1 MAPAKTTSIQVQINA
16 AQNLQ
21 NTDTFGKSDP
31 YCEIEYKGDKKKTEV
46 KENELNPV
54 WDQTF
59 TFDLGGKALDPSD
72 SLTIGVKD
80 YERVGRNRLLGESVV
95 PLRDVVSAPSHSCEL
110 NLTLQDGNKR
120 PTMATISLKISY
132 QPPAQE
138 VAPEAPGAEESAEGG
153 EVGDLT
159 YGEGGTEEPLQE
171 EGGVVSTK
179 GGKPSRGVARR
190 KLPGNLSNKP
200 MDFQIRIRVLEGRRI
215 AGSNISPVCKVTVSN
230 QSKQTRVKKSTDS
243 PFYDE
248 LFFFNFHESPAELFG
263 EMIEIQVF
271 NSRKLR
277 SDAFLGSFKLDIGVV
292 HRQPNHAFLRRW
304 VLLSDP
310 NDPTAGAKGYMK
322 MSMIVLGPGE
332 QPPSEKVEGEAEVD
346 SDDIEANLLRP
357 AGVELRPAM
366 FIFRVFRAEDV
377 PQMDTSAMQGIKK
390 VLGVGEVQKELVD
403 PYMEVH
409 FAGRKV
415 NTKTLYNSDHP
426 EWNQELRLG
435 MRFPS
440 MCEVIKLRIKDWDRI
455 SADDTVGT
463 GLLNLSMVSWPG
475 EEDGFLPCFGP
486 CFINMYGS
494 VREFRTLPDEF
505 DDLNLGKGEG
515 VAYRGRVM
523 VELRTI
529 LGELPDPKQSVVD
542 ITPEELMVVE
552 GFQRC
557 RKYRLLGIFMDA
569 SMICEMEAPVEF
581 EVSIGNYGNKL
592 DTNIPPSSSTT
603 QPTNAVFDGC
613 KYYFLPWGSTKPV
626 VVVTSFWENISWRL
640 EALNML
646 HKTTEA
652 LEGDLM
658 KINMGLKTRM
668 NRAELTSYC
677 VGMLDRLIARCR
689 KQLPVAQAEKG
700 HRDTELDR
708 HMGKMRRKQLDNIV
722 ALAQELREKALE
734 PEEVLAAAMDYCQTL
749 KDISLEPQNSIPD
762 VMIWMITGGSRR
774 AYCRIPAHQV
784 LFSTNPG
791 CSGKYCGQLQTIFL
805 RYPGAKHGKTDIPA
819 LLRVKLWLGLQT
831 DQDHFDPGTTEGEV
845 AVFAETYENE
855 TKGLLDPWSPSKML
869 RPHWS
874 DADGELKLKKNTF
887 VPPEGW
893 EWDGDWFINPE
904 LSLLYDRD
912 SGHKHFLED
921 IYENQS
927 RIPGGHWVE
936 ATTSWSDVR
945 GDSCPAKEET
955 ELPEGW
961 EWEDEWQMDL
971 NRAVDEEGWEYAVE
985 STLLGWSPGERTY
998 HMCRRRRWVRKRT
1011 FVEDQK
1017 VLAKKQK
1024 MEQAKTE
1031 GWEYA
1036 PLFNMRFHVK
1046 KRKMDMVR
1054 RRRWHRKMT
1063 AQDNS
1068 ATAIFAIESTR
1079 LSPGDDDSDD
1089 DEPKA
1094 IAAPRVF
1101 LSYDKPHKY
1110 QLRCYIYQARDLIA
1124 ADKDSS
1130 SDPFASV
1137 SFLTQSQQTEVVKN
1151 KLSPVWDQTL
1161 LFDEIEIYGDPTNM
1175 ERAPPHVVVEL
1186 FDHDSFGSPEFLGRA
1201 VATPMVKLSSSDS
1214 RSPRLA
1220 WFPVMNGT
1228 KQFGELLATF
1238 ELFLTTDE
1246 MHGKAAVS
1254 LQGDDDDLPFLPPK
1268 RGEVY
1273 SVPPDIR
1280 PLMHRTAIEAVCWGV
1295 RNMKKYQLSSVN
1307 SPSVQLEIGGNI
1319 QETKVIKSLKK
1330 NPNFEEPHLFFDVY
1344 LPKEDLYMPP
1354 VNIKVFDNRQ
1364 FGRKPLVGV
1373 HMVRSLRDFM
1383 AETAGQ
1389 LADATEPA
1397 VLPATMDNISLEI
1410 DGPSDQTIPHEK
1422 GGSGTEG
1429 MDWWS
1434 KFYASLGGEYAD
1446 KCGDYLQ
1453 TGLDTIQVYPYELEK
1468 AEPYGGFRDFCSTFP
1483 LARGKTDDKDEEAE
1497 EVVGEVKATFRIYQL
1512 PPDPKADLPPRML
1525 GNLPGTGAEECL
1537 IRVYIVR
1544 GMDLQPQDQNGL
1556 SDPYIKIKLGKK
1568 KISDRDNYI
1577 PKTLDPVF
1585 GRMYE
1590 MTATI
1595 PVEKDLTIT
1604 VLDMDLISSDDLIGQ
1619 TMIDL
1624 ENRLL
1629 SHHRPACGLPK
1640 TYCIT
1645 GPNKWRDQQDPK
1657 TILEN
1662 HARRRNLRGPEYEG
1676 TNRLRLGNRVF
1687 SLEQF
1692 EENSILHGDL
1702 GPADQR
1708 LALHVLHTQN
1718 LVPEHV
1724 ETRFLYNPLQ
1734 PEIPQGRLQ
1743 MWVDI
1748 FPKSLGP
1755 PNPAFDLTPRQPKK
1769 YELRVIVW
1777 NTSDVTLDETSIT
1790 GEQMSDI
1797 YVKGWMA
1804 GMEGKKQSTDVHYRS
1819 LDGEGNFNWRY
1830 IFPFEYLPAEQAVHI
1845 SEKEHFWSLDETVT
1859 QVPPRLTVQVW
1870 DNDKFSFDDFLGT
1883 LTLDLHKMPVPTKT
1897 SGKCSVKQLQGGKTV
1912 NLFEQKK
1919 CRGWWPAYLIDND
1932 TQEMTL
1938 TGKMEM
1944 TVEVLPG
1951 EEVDARPAGKGR
1963 DEPNMNP
1970 KLDDPQRPETSFL
1983 WFTSPFKT
1991 FRYIVWKNYKW
2002 YFIIFLILLIIVIL
2016 AVIFIYSFPSF
2027 AAKRLVGA

>member
-1 MAPAKTTSIQVQINA
+1 MSTIQVTVISASDLPNVERF
-16 AQNLQ
+16 
-21 NTDTFGKSDP
+21 TGKSDP
-31 YCEIEYKGDKKKTEV
+31 FATVDFQGDKKKTEV

-59 TFDLGGKALDPSD
+59 SFDLGGKALDPSD
-72 SLTIGVKD
+72 NLTVTVKD

-120 PTMATISLKISY
+120 PTMASISLRISY

-138 VAPEAPGAEESAEGG
+138 KAPEAPAAEEIAEGG
-153 EVGDLT
+153 EEGDLT
-159 YGEGGTEEPLQE
+159 YGEGGTEETLQE

-179 GGKPSRGVARR
+179 GGKTSRGAARR

-200 MDFQIRIRVLEGRRI
+200 MDFQ
-215 AGSNISPVCKVTVSN
+215 
-230 QSKQTRVKKSTDS
+230 
-243 PFYDE
+243 

-263 EMIEIQVF
+263 DMIEIQVF

-277 SDAFLGSFKLDIGVV
+277 SDAFIGSFKLDIGVV

-310 NDPTAGAKGYMK
+310 DDPTAGAKGYIK

-357 AGVELRPAM
+357 AGVELRPAT
-366 FIFRVFRAEDV
+366 FIFRVFRAEDI

-390 VLGVGEVQKELVD
+390 VLGVGEVKKELVD

-440 MCEVIKLRIKDWDRI
+440 MCEVIKLRIKDWDRV

-486 CFINMYGS
+486 CFLNMYGS

-646 HKTTEA
+646 HKITEA

-677 VGMLDRLIARCR
+677 VGMLDRLIARCK
-689 KQLPVAQAEKG
+689 KQLPVPQAEKG

-708 HMGKMRRKQLDNIV
+708 NMGKMRRKQLDNIV
-722 ALAQELREKALE
+722 AEAQALRDKALE
-734 PEEVLAAAMDYCQTL
+734 PEEVLAAAMEYCQIL
-749 KDISLEPQNSIPD
+749 KDISIEPQNSIPD

-791 CSGKYCGQLQTIFL
+791 CTGKYCGQLQTITL
-805 RYPGAKHGKTDIPA
+805 KYPGHKHGKTDIPA

-831 DQDHFDPGTTEGEV
+831 DQEHFDPGTTEGEV

-855 TKGLLDPWSPSKML
+855 TKGLLGDFSASKTF

-874 DADGELKLKKNTF
+874 DASGDLKLKKDSF
-887 VPPEGW
+887 VPPDGW
-893 EWDGDWFINPE
+893 EWDGEWFINPE
-904 LSLLYDRD
+904 LSLLFDRD
-912 SGHKHFLED
+912 SGHKNFLED
-921 IYENQS
+921 IYENQN

-936 ATTSWSDVR
+936 ATTSWSDIR
-945 GDSCPAKEET
+945 GDTCPAREET

-961 EWEDEWQMDL
+961 EWEDDWQMDL

-985 STLLGWSPGERTY
+985 STLLGWSPVERTY

-1011 FVEDQK
+1011 FVEDHK
-1017 VLAKKQK
+1017 ALAKKQK
-1024 MEQAKTE
+1024 MAQAKTE

-1036 PLFNMRFHVK
+1036 PLFTMRFHVK

-1068 ATAIFAIESTR
+1068 ATAIFAIESNR
-1079 LSPGDDDSDD
+1079 MNPDDDDSDD
-1089 DEPKA
+1089 EDEPKA
-1094 IAAPRVF
+1094 VAAPRVF

-1110 QLRCYIYQARDLIA
+1110 QLRCYIYQARDLLA

-1137 SFLTQSQQTEVVKN
+1137 SFLTQSQETEIVKQ

-1161 LFDEIEIYGDPTNM
+1161 LFDEIEIYGDPANM

-1186 FDHDSFGSPEFLGRA
+1186 FDHDSFGSPEFLGRS
-1201 VATPMVKLSSSDS
+1201 VATPMVKLNTADS

-1228 KQFGELLATF
+1228 RQCGELLATF
-1238 ELFLTTDE
+1238 ELYL
-1246 MHGKAAVS
+1246 A
-1254 LQGDDDDLPFLPPK
+1254 DDDELPFLPPK

-1280 PLMHRTAIEAVCWGV
+1280 PLMQRTAIEAVCWGV

-1307 SPSVQLEIGGNI
+1307 SPSVQLEIGGNT

-1330 NPNFEEPHLFFDVY
+1330 NPNFDEPHLFFDVY

-1410 DGPSDQTIPHEK
+1410 EGPSDQTIPHEK
-1422 GGSGTEG
+1422 GGSATEG

-1453 TGLDTIQVYPYELEK
+1453 TGLDTIQVYPHELEK
-1468 AEPYGGFRDFCSTFP
+1468 AERYGGLTTCCTCTCILQVYPHELEKAERYGGLTTCCTCILQVYPHELEKAERYSGLTTCCTCILQVYPHELEKAERYGGLTTCCTCILQVYPHELEKAERYGGFRDFCSTFQ
-1483 LARGKTDDKDEEAE
+1483 LARGKADEDEEAE

-1512 PPDPKADLPPRML
+1512 PPDPKADLPPRLL

-1537 IRVYIVR
+1537 IRIYVVR

-1556 SDPYIKIKLGKK
+1556 SDPYIKIKLGKS

-1585 GRMYE
+1585 GRGEQYS
-1590 MTATI
+1590 
-1595 PVEKDLTIT
+1595 PW
-1604 VLDMDLISSDDLIGQ
+1604 
-1619 TMIDL
+1619 
-1624 ENRLL
+1624 
-1629 SHHRPACGLPK
+1629 RP
-1640 TYCIT
+1640 
-1645 GPNKWRDQQDPK
+1645 GPSR
-1657 TILEN
+1657 
-1662 HARRRNLRGPEYEG
+1662 PE
-1676 TNRLRLGNRVF
+1676 
-1687 SLEQF
+1687 
-1692 EENSILHGDL
+1692 
-1702 GPADQR
+1702 
-1708 LALHVLHTQN
+1708 
-1718 LVPEHV
+1718 
-1724 ETRFLYNPLQ
+1724 
-1734 PEIPQGRLQ
+1734 GRLQ

-1748 FPKSLGP
+1748 FPKALGP

-1777 NTSDVTLDETSIT
+1777 NTSDVMYELRVIVWNTSDVMYELRVIVWNT
-1790 GEQMSDI
+1790 SDVMYELRVI
-1797 YVKGWMA
+1797 VWNTSDVMCVFSVPQVDGRD
-1804 GMEGKKQSTDVHYRS
+1804 GGKEAKHRCPLQ
-1819 LDGEGNFNWRY
+1819 
-1830 IFPFEYLPAEQAVHI
+1830 
-1845 SEKEHFWSLDETVT
+1845 EHFWSLDETVT

-1870 DNDKFSFDDFLGT
+1870 DNDKFSFDDFLGQ
-1883 LTLDLHKMPVPTKT
+1883 LTLDLHKMPIPTKT
-1897 SGKCSVKQLQGGKTV
+1897 SRKCGVKQLQGGKTV
-1912 NLFEQKK
+1912 DLFEQKK
-1919 CRGWWPAYLIDND
+1919 CRGWWPAYLIDKD

-1938 TGKMEM
+1938 TGKLEM
-1944 TVEVLPG
+1944 TVEVIPG

-2002 YFIIFLILLIIVIL
+2002 WFIIGLILIIIIIL